1 MPARRDS
8 ETKTAPMREDTRGTQ
23 RRFAPALMV
32 WNLVQKPQKAERVRM
47 PPRWLPTPRFV
58 GGPLQPRDRRA
69 PALGRIGP
77 LEVRLARSSQEV
89 KRCQQLRYHVFYE
102 EMSATPDAFTL
113 ATRRDRDRFDPL
125 CDHMVV
131 VDHDAA
137 PVGFRRIH
145 PRIVG
150 TYRMLRREVA
160 DRFGGFYSES
170 EFDLRPLL
178 AAHEGKRFLE
188 LGRSCVLKP
197 YRNKR
202 TVELLWHGVWSYVLD
217 HRVDVMIG
225 CASLEGT
232 DPKAL
237 AAPLSYLYHNHLAP
251 EPWRVSALPGR
262 RVSMNLMPAG
272 EVDPKVAL
280 RALPPLV
287 KGYLRLGGFVAD
299 GAVVDRQ
306 FGTTDILIVLPV
318 SAISSR
324 YINYYGA
331 DAGRYAA

>member
-1 MPARRDS
+1 
-8 ETKTAPMREDTRGTQ
+8 MRGSP

-32 WNLVQKPQKAERVRM
+32 WNLVPRPHKGHGPAPR
-47 PPRWLPTPRFV
+47 RWLASPRFA
-58 GGPLQPRDRRA
+58 GGPLRPRDRRA
-69 PALGRIGP
+69 PTLGRLGS
-77 LEVRLARSSQEV
+77 LEVRLARSGQEV

-102 EMSATPDAFTL
+102 EMSATPDPIAM
-113 ATRRDRDRFDPL
+113 ATRRDRDRYDAL

-131 VDHDAA
+131 VDHAA
-137 PVGFRRIH
+137 PPSGFRRDR

-160 DRFGGFYSES
+160 DAFGGFYSAG
-170 EFDLRPLL
+170 EFDIGPLL
-178 AAHEGKRFLE
+178 AAHPDARFLE

-202 TVELLWHGVWSYVLD
+202 TVELLWHGVWSYVLSYG
-217 HRVDVMIG
+217 VDVMIG

-232 DPKAL
+232 DPNEL
-237 AAPLSYLYHNHLAP
+237 AVPLSYLYHNHLAP
-251 EPWRVSALPGR
+251 EPWRVAALPER
-262 RVSMNLMPAG
+262 RTAMDILPADA
-272 EVDPKVAL
+272 VDPKAAL

-324 YINYYGA
+324 YINYYGP
-331 DAGRYAA
+331 DARRHAA